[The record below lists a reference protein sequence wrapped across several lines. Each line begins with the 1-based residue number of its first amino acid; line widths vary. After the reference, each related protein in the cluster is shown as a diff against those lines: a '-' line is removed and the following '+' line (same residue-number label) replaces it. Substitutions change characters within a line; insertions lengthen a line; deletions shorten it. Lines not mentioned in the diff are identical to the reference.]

1 MQNHGLSVRLAVLSL
16 FLLASLR
23 LSVILSDWW
32 KGHGLSIQINGKL
45 ALYSVY
51 LHQIPDSVRGD
62 GSRYFLDVFI
72 LRTHY
77 ISWANILYFVWLCV
91 SSTST
96 RRIMRPEE
104 LPVVVSNSTRLWKES
119 SSRRIMTLP
128 ASCARLSLYLRR
140 QNL

>member
-16 FLLASLR
+16 FLVASLR
-23 LSVILSDWW
+23 LSVILTDWW
-32 KGHGLSIQINGKL
+32 EGNALSIQINGKF
-45 ALYSVY
+45 AQYSVY

-62 GSRYFLDVFI
+62 ASRYFLAVVI
-72 LRTHY
+72 LRTPY
-77 ISWANILYFVWLCV
+77 ITWANILQFVWLCV
-91 SSTST
+91 SSTGT

-104 LPVVVSNSTRLWKES
+104 LPRVVRHSTRLSKES

-140 QNL
+140 HNL